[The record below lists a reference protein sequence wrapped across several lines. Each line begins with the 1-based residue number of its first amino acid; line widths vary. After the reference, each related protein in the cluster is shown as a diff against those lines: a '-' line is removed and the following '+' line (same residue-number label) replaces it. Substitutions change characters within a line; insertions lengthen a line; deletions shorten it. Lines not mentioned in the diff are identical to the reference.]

1 MQVNQYGTLARRQWM
16 RWLPARYAAGTD
28 PEACFAELGEQAAS
42 EITRLWAQMRAQDG
56 NPPGEDYLA
65 RVAHLNAMRRQAEEI
80 VLTELIL
87 LPPEPGPAT
96 G

>member
-1 MQVNQYGTLARRQWM
+1 M

-56 NPPGEDYLA
+56 KSTRRGLPGPFA
-65 RVAHLNAMRRQAEEI
+65 RLNAMRRQAEEI